1 MHETPL
7 DIAVIVA
14 FWLAPAVVV
23 FFLLRREA
31 RETRAHLDAMEGWA
45 VGKASRA

>member
-23 FFLLRREA
+23 FFLLRKEA
-31 RETRAHLDAMEGWA
+31 RETRRSSTLW
-45 VGKASRA
+45 RADCRVVLSD